1 MQGLLNRS
9 TSRLSDASLN
19 KEDFTAATFIFYV
32 QSMHTSCST
41 GVKGCLNQIQNS
53 DIKPKIDESVQTSPL
68 RLLHGT
74 DDEVYLTRFQT
85 RQSDSLLW
93 AVPSDSGEEEVTFT
107 SLRNVTKAWFSS
119 GLMVD
124 MQVAHRAV
132 LEKQC
137 GKVFD
142 LILQHLEQGWGRGLG
157 SCRS

>member
-93 AVPSDSGEEEVTFT
+93 AAPSD

-142 LILQHLEQGWGRGLG
+142 LILQHLEQGWGRGPG